1 MYWAVRQSFSTEV
14 YFCICVCACAL
25 FCVFHLSVVGAGA
38 SQIIALFVCAYVRPP
53 VLMVPI
59 SLTSVMAAY
68 RVAGGQRGISPIY

>member
-1 MYWAVRQSFSTEV
+1 MFY
-14 YFCICVCACAL
+14 
-25 FCVFHLSVVGAGA
+25 LSVVGTGA